1 MQKLPLRNFYRNM
14 KISLKNFTE
23 IQRFTLRKFYRNT
36 KISLKDFTAVPS
48 ANREL
53 GEW

>member
-1 MQKLPLRNFYRNM
+1 M

-36 KISLKDFTAVPS
+36 KISLKDFTSVPS

-53 GEW
+53 GE